1 MPERTGRLKTLDGVI
16 MLNPDGCPAAGA
28 FPENVWVVM
37 GRESDRIEDFFGP
50 SADVLTAAL
59 ESPDEAAD
67 TRYCVGFD
75 SAREQMV
82 MNGGGAYPV
91 YVSGILRMHMRGLQ
105 R

>member
-1 MPERTGRLKTLDGVI
+1 MPERVGRLKTLDGVI
-16 MLNPDGCPAAGA
+16 MLSPDGCPAAGA

-37 GRESDRIEDFFGP
+37 GSEADRIEDFFGP

-59 ESPDEAAD
+59 ETKESDAD

-75 SAREQMV
+75 TAQSRMF

-105 R
+105 K

>member
-1 MPERTGRLKTLDGVI
+1 MPERVGRLRTLDGVI
-16 MLNPDGCPAAGA
+16 MLSPDGCPAAGA

-37 GRESDRIEDFFGP
+37 GSERDRIEDFFGH

-59 ESPDEAAD
+59 EPTDGDAD

-75 SAREQMV
+75 SAQERMV

-91 YVSGILRMHMRGLQ
+91 YVSGILRMHMRGLH